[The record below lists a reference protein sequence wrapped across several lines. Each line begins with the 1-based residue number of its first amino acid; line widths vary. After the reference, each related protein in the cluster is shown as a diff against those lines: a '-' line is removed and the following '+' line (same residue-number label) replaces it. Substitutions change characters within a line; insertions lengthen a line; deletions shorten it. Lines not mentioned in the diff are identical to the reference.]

1 MLRWY
6 DYLFKQAKNGMESE
20 KPVRVFTMG
29 RNEWRNFDDWPP
41 PGAQAQRMYL
51 HSGGKANSS
60 GGDGSLNST
69 TPKAEPADHYVYDP
83 ANPVQTRGGGL
94 CCDNGQLA
102 AGPKEQSD
110 IEKRNDV
117 LVFTS
122 EPLAADLDATG
133 PVSVELFVQSSA
145 VDTDFTAK
153 LVDVASE
160 WIRAEYYGWNSAD
173 ALPEFNG
180 EGGEYFGWASLQNHR
195 WILWATSNVFLA
207 GHRIR
212 VDISSSNYPRFDRNL
227 NTGETDVAHA
237 TKKNAATNTLLHDAA
252 HPSALSISVLPAGN

>member
-6 DYLFKQAKNGMESE
+6 DYIFKQAKNGLDSE
-20 KPVRVFTMG
+20 KPVRVFTLG

-41 PGAQAQRMYL
+41 PNAQQQKMYL

-60 GGDGSLNST
+60 GGDGSLNSA

-102 AGPKEQSD
+102 AGPKEQTD
-110 IEKRNDV
+110 IEKRSDV

-122 EPLAADLDATG
+122 EPLAADMDVTG

-145 VDTDFTAK
+145 ADTDFTAK
-153 LVDVASE
+153 LVDVA
-160 WIRAEYYGWNSAD
+160 
-173 ALPEFNG
+173 PNG
-180 EGGEYFGWASLQNHR
+180 FAQN
-195 WILWATSNVFLA
+195 
-207 GHRIR
+207 
-212 VDISSSNYPRFDRNL
+212 
-227 NTGETDVAHA
+227 
-237 TKKNAATNTLLHDAA
+237 
-252 HPSALSISVLPAGN
+252 